1 MKKRKLRFSVDD
13 TINNFLGKPTR
24 VVAVALLLI
33 IVLFPLYWL
42 VSNSFKME
50 SEYLKSPPVMVPSRV
65 TMENYIHIFKNVGAG
80 RSLFNTVCVA
90 VFTTVCCV
98 FFGSLAGY
106 ALARYNFPCK
116 SPVFGLVIFTLIVP
130 PQLTMISSYIY
141 FQQRSLNVLLMHR

>member
-24 VVAVALLLI
+24 IVAVALLLV

-90 VFTTVCCV
+90 VLRRYAAC
-98 FFGSLAGY
+98 SLA
-106 ALARYNFPCK
+106 ALRAMPSPRASCIGGFARA
-116 SPVFGLVIFTLIVP
+116 SASGL
-130 PQLTMISSYIY
+130 
-141 FQQRSLNVLLMHR
+141 